1 MSILTK
7 FIIVY
12 SSWFGNT
19 RKVAET
25 IGKGISRNEENQVL
39 VKEIKEVNPKDVL
52 SYDVILIGSPNH
64 MGGPTRSAKKFVD
77 KLGKLDLGNK
87 RGAVFDTY
95 VRENV
100 HVNKAVRK
108 MEKRINQKIPGMEL
122 MADGLSI
129 LVKGVKGPLAEGELT
144 ECEEFGNKIANQ
156 LKNK

>member
-1 MSILTK
+1 MTK

-64 MGGPTRSAKKFVD
+64 MGGPTRNAKKFVD
-77 KLGKLDLGNK
+77 KLGKLELGDK

-108 MEKRINQKIPGMEL
+108 MEKRINQKIPGIEL
-122 MADGLSI
+122 IADGLSI
-129 LVKGVKGPLAEGELT
+129 LVKGVRGPLAEGELT
-144 ECEEFGNKIANQ
+144 KCEEFGNKIANQ